1 MLKEINSKKS
11 AGPDQIPARLIKD
24 CAYELAHPIA
34 HLINVI
40 LKTSV
45 IPSDFKIG
53 RVSAIY
59 KSGDK
64 SQLNN
69 YRPITVL
76 PIISKIM
83 ERCVY
88 NQLTDYL
95 EKNNLLSPRQFGFRK
110 GRSTELAATLFFD
123 EVHKAMDKG
132 QLTGTLFIDLSK
144 AFDTVSHS
152 ALLNKLDKYGITD
165 HEKAFFID

>member
-1 MLKEINSKKS
+1 MLKEVNSKKS

-24 CAYELAHPIA
+24 CAYELALPIA
-34 HLINVI
+34 QLINVI
-40 LKTSV
+40 LETSI
-45 IPSDFKIG
+45 IPNNFKIG
-53 RVSAIY
+53 RVSEIY
-59 KSGDK
+59 KSGEK

-95 EKNNLLSPRQFGFRK
+95 EKNNLLSPRQFGF
-110 GRSTELAATLFFD
+110 
-123 EVHKAMDKG
+123 
-132 QLTGTLFIDLSK
+132 
-144 AFDTVSHS
+144 
-152 ALLNKLDKYGITD
+152 
-165 HEKAFFID
+165 